1 QEALRNVARHAGA
14 TEVEVIFR
22 RQEGAYLLEV
32 KDNGAGFDL
41 AVKKP
46 ASFGLVGMRE
56 RALMLGGKVDICAA
70 PGRGTLVQVSIPIHS
85 IPSSE

>member
-1 QEALRNVARHAGA
+1 
-14 TEVEVIFR
+14 
-22 RQEGAYLLEV
+22 
-32 KDNGAGFDL
+32 
-41 AVKKP
+41 
-46 ASFGLVGMRE
+46 MRE